1 MPKPPPCPRCASA
14 CIPIVYGLPGS
25 ELIEA
30 AIRGEVRLGGCIIE
44 GEDPQWACTVCEV
57 EFA

>member
-1 MPKPPPCPRCASA
+1 MH
-14 CIPIVYGLPGS
+14 GLPGS

-44 GEDPQWACTVCEV
+44 GEDLQWACPVCEV